1 MATQFESVPNVTRVV
16 GSDNEELVT
25 QKLLV
30 ADEGVTIMARGGVV
44 GGPRDVELSYDEI
57 QAVDHEG
64 EYTFDLVLET
74 TANTYT
80 VTNVTADRS
89 EITAMTEFVRGRLG
103 AEPTRAR
110 SPTASDG
117 GSDGGPATGS
127 AAAGGGGPTNAGGGS
142 GDGDADVTEQLRKF
156 AELRD
161 DGIISEE
168 EFERKKQ
175 ELLE

>member
-74 TANTYT
+74 AANTYT

-89 EITAMTEFVRGRLG
+89 EITAMIDFVCGRLG
-103 AEPTRAR
+103 GRTRPSR
-110 SPTASDG
+110 SQTASDG
-117 GSDGGPATGS
+117 SGVTNGRRPADGSGTADSGGSGGSDGSDGG
-127 AAAGGGGPTNAGGGS
+127 
-142 GDGDADVTEQLRKF
+142 DVTEQLRKF

>member
-16 GSDNEELVT
+16 GTDNEELVT

-44 GGPRDVELSYDEI
+44 GGPQDVELSYDEI
-57 QAVDHEG
+57 TAVDHEG

-74 TANTYT
+74 AANTYT

-89 EITAMTEFVRGRLG
+89 EITAMTEFVRRQLG
-103 AEPTRAR
+103 AQPTRAR
-110 SPTASDG
+110 SQTASDG
-117 GSDGGPATGS
+117 SGVADEPPT
-127 AAAGGGGPTNAGGGS
+127 GGGPSGS
-142 GDGDADVTEQLRKF
+142 GGAGSTGPDGASVTEQLREF

-161 DGIISEE
+161 DGIISQE
-168 EFERKKQ
+168 EFERKKK
-175 ELLE
+175 ELL

>member
-16 GSDNEELVT
+16 GRDDEELVT

-30 ADEGVTIMARGGVV
+30 ADEGVKIMARGGVV
-44 GGPRDVELSYDEI
+44 GGPRDIELSYGEI

-74 TANTYT
+74 AANSYT

-89 EITAMTEFVRGRLG
+89 EIAAITEFVRRQLG
-103 AEPTRAR
+103 TQPTRAR

-117 GSDGGPATGS
+117 GNSGDRPAMRS
-127 AAAGGGGPTNAGGGS
+127 ASASGGGRTNAGSG
-142 GDGDADVTEQLRKF
+142 GDGDVTAQLREF